1 MRGFNIE
8 MILAALAPWQ
18 GQNPIDVG
26 AQHWNLSRL
35 RGSAFQAVDLFAR
48 LGRHLGRHDLLIE
61 LFAQLVDLVGT
72 IYAQFFLNGAQ
83 LFAQIKFLL
92 RAIYLRAHAA
102 ADGRFEFENF
112 DLVAHNHADFFQ
124 ARQRVKRLQQVLLL
138 LWIGHKVRRKHIRE
152 ARSGFK
158 SHNGGNIFD
167 GETAIE
173 LGVPFKQIG
182 GMTHQGVGLWP
193 LWLRLHKLTDGNA
206 HKWFL
211 LDILIDM
218 HAAQA
223 VEKYLKA
230 AILLAVHSSDFYQR
244 AESID
249 VFRFR
254 VFNFRIKL

>member
-1 MRGFNIE
+1 

-61 LFAQLVDLVGT
+61 LFAQL
-72 IYAQFFLNGAQ
+72 
-83 LFAQIKFLL
+83 KFLL

-138 LWIGHKVRRKHIRE
+138 LWIGHKVRGKHIRE

-173 LGVPFKQIG
+173 LGVPVKQIG
-182 GMTHQGVGLWP
+182 GMTHQGVGLGP
-193 LWLRLHKLTDGNA
+193 LWLNLHKLADGNA

-211 LDILIDM
+211 LDILVDM